1 MVGGRRI
8 MGHRYY
14 EKCNQ
19 INSLIELYEEYENTQ
34 SENDRILANH
44 AILKELR
51 SIRNWELNL
60 EEDYE
65 EEEEDA
71 S

>member
-1 MVGGRRI
+1 
-8 MGHRYY
+8 MGHLYL

-65 EEEEDA
+65 EEEDDA

>member
-1 MVGGRRI
+1 
-8 MGHRYY
+8 MGHLYL
-14 EKCNQ
+14 EKINQ
-19 INSLIELYEEYENTQ
+19 INCLIELYEEYENTQ
-34 SENDRILANH
+34 SENDRILATR
-44 AILKELR
+44 AILKELQ

-65 EEEEDA
+65 EEEDDA

>member
-1 MVGGRRI
+1 

-19 INSLIELYEEYENTQ
+19 IDSLIELYEEYENTQ
-34 SENDRILANH
+34 SENDQILATH

-65 EEEEDA
+65 EEEDDA

>member
-1 MVGGRRI
+1 

-65 EEEEDA
+65 EEEDDA

>member
-1 MVGGRRI
+1 MDGGRI
-8 MGHRYY
+8 MGHLYL

-19 INSLIELYEEYENTQ
+19 INCLIELYEEYENTQ
-34 SENDRILANH
+34 SENDQILATH

-65 EEEEDA
+65 EEEDDA